1 MGPRTTIAAGLV
13 TGAATALAILI
24 AAVVLLPD
32 PGTAAR
38 ATNPPSTSPDVATPL
53 PSTGGAS
60 PSVQATV
67 RAVAFHVGER
77 APALSVPQLGGGEVD
92 LRNLAGRP
100 IWVNFMQTTC
110 PPCVDEFPLM
120 SGFAARY
127 ASTGLVVIAIDV
139 REDEGT
145 VASFVQSLSAQFP
158 VGLDSDG
165 LAAQTWGAVALPIH
179 FWIDK
184 DGVIRAGALGGIGPE
199 VMAQNLDMI
208 LPGVNV
214 TP

>member
-1 MGPRTTIAAGLV
+1 MGPRTTIAAGLL
-13 TGAATALAILI
+13 TGAAAALAILV
-24 AAVVLLPD
+24 AAVLLLPD
-32 PGTAAR
+32 PGTAAT
-38 ATNPPSTSPDVATPL
+38 ATNPPSASPGVATPL
-53 PSTGGAS
+53 PSTGGSS
-60 PSVQATV
+60 PSVKATV
-67 RAVAFHVGER
+67 GTVAFHVGER
-77 APALSVPQLGGGEVD
+77 APALAVPQLGGGDVD

-100 IWVNFMQTTC
+100 VWVNFMQTTC

-127 ASTGLVVIAIDV
+127 ASTGLVVLAIDV
-139 REDEGT
+139 SEDEGT
-145 VASFVQSLSAQFP
+145 VATFVQSLNAQFP

-184 DGVIRAGALGGIGPE
+184 DGVIQAGALGGIGPD
-199 VMAQNLDMI
+199 VMARNLNLI
-208 LPGVNV
+208 LPGVDV